1 MRTETLRMRTQALRV
16 AADALVRVP
25 PERGERDGLHDRHH
39 EEDTEGPP
47 HTGRELRHALAHLA
61 VHQVHIVTK
70 HSEVLTD
77 GIPENFHIR
86 HIVAVF
92 TVRQLV
98 LYIISLETV
107 GV

>member
-1 MRTETLRMRTQALRV
+1 
-16 AADALVRVP
+16 
-25 PERGERDGLHDRHH
+25 
-39 EEDTEGPP
+39 
-47 HTGRELRHALAHLA
+47 